1 MNLTRYVIKLASIV
15 MDWMDKYLKEIAF
28 TGYFNTHL
36 EIHTTET
43 AVIQAKIQKRKS
55 IFNDE
60 NTFIWIN
67 SNDEGHP

>member
-1 MNLTRYVIKLASIV
+1 MNLTRYVIKIASIV
-15 MDWMDKYLKEIAF
+15 MDWMIIYLIEIAF
-28 TGYFNTHL
+28 TGYFNTHP

-43 AVIQAKIQKRKS
+43 VDIQVKIQKRKS
-55 IFNDE
+55 ILNDE

>member
-1 MNLTRYVIKLASIV
+1 
-15 MDWMDKYLKEIAF
+15 MDKYLKEIAF

-60 NTFIWIN
+60 NTFI
-67 SNDEGHP
+67 